1 MIRDADRQDDSGK
14 RPAPTLWSAL
24 RPAVLLV
31 VLIALLYFARD
42 WFGPAVQSGPG
53 GPRSICLNNIRNL
66 GLALIN
72 YADGNGGQ
80 LPPAWNVDK
89 TGQPLQSW
97 RVSVIGYLDQLAIA
111 RIYHI
116 EEPWNSAFNSQFA
129 NLELGVVH
137 CPVDP
142 GPKTETSYM
151 VVVGPRT
158 AFPDAKPR
166 KLKEIK
172 DHDGL
177 ANTITI
183 VETAESGVNWSQPRE
198 IQFNDAIRGINVPG
212 ILGISS
218 RHDGI
223 VLACF
228 ADGHALF
235 ISDKIDPGVLKQL
248 LQIDDGGPK
257 KFP

>member
-1 MIRDADRQDDSGK
+1 MIRDADRQHDPGQ
-14 RPAPTLWSAL
+14 RPALTLWRAL
-24 RPAVLLV
+24 RPAVLLAA
-31 VLIALLYFARD
+31 LIALLYFGRD
-42 WFGPAVQSGPG
+42 WFGPAIRSGPG
-53 GPRSICLNNIRNL
+53 VLRSICLNNIRNL
-66 GLALIN
+66 GLAQIN

-89 TGQPLQSW
+89 KGQPLQSW
-97 RVSVIGYLDQLAIA
+97 RVSVIGYLDQPAIA

-116 EEPWNSAFNSQFA
+116 EERWNSAFNSQFA
-129 NLELGVVH
+129 NLKLGVDH

-158 AFPDAKPR
+158 AFPGSKPR
-166 KLKEIK
+166 KLKEIE

-177 ANTITI
+177 TNTITI

-198 IQFNDAIRGINVPG
+198 IQFNDAVRGINVPG

-218 RHDGI
+218 RHRDT

-228 ADGHALF
+228 ADGHAQF
-235 ISDKIDPGVLKQL
+235 INDKIDPAVLKQL
-248 LQIDDGGPK
+248 LQIDGGGPP
-257 KFP
+257 KFW